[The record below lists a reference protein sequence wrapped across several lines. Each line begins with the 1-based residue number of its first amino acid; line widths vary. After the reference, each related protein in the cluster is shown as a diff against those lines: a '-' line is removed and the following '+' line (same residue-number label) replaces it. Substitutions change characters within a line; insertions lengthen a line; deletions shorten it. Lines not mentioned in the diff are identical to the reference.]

1 MRHHSPISLFDTLG
15 PIMTG
20 PSSSHTAGVL
30 RIGLEGRMLLGGTP
44 DRIDLH
50 FYGKGLARMYK
61 GHLSDSAIVAGLLGY
76 REDYEHL
83 RDVLENAGRRG
94 IAVTCHPHESSTRNP
109 NTVDMRLCK
118 ADRNLRVVG
127 ITVGGGQIL
136 MTRLYSYPISLKG
149 YERGLF
155 VFSDDSLEE
164 AAFRETFGS
173 DLKKLTGKKQ
183 GDRTL
188 WTCITG
194 AAPSDSF
201 VETIRKTP
209 GVSEVKVL
217 EPIFDYELQSQDPLF
232 SSVDEMLRLAGR
244 GNISIPALAVRYES
258 RRSGLDEADVRK
270 RITEIW
276 AIMKKSIKIGMSD
289 DGDLLGGFVQ
299 RGSGARMLRAV
310 NDKKTLSGPMIGLS
324 IARAIAV
331 METNGCS
338 RCIAA
343 APTAGSCG
351 VIPGVLATMIESR
364 GLDEQAAI
372 DALLVAAMIGTL
384 IAMRASLSGSIGG
397 CQSEI
402 GVASAMAA
410 GSLIQIAGGTPDQ
423 VSQAVAFA
431 LKNILGLI
439 CDPVAGPV
447 EIPCIKRNSIGVA
460 NAFAAADMALSEL
473 QSAIPADE
481 VIGALV
487 NTQKLLP
494 GELKGTMIGGLA
506 STPTALC
513 IKKEWEHRVYY
524 SIKTGA
530 TLSAAGNTK
539 VEL

>member
-1 MRHHSPISLFDTLG
+1 MRRHSPISLFDTLG

-61 GHLSDSAIVAGLLGY
+61 GHLSDSAIVAGLFGY

-83 RDVLENAGRRG
+83 PDVLEDAGRRG
-94 IAVTCHPHESSTRNP
+94 IVVTCNPHESSTRNP
-109 NTVDMRLCK
+109 NTVDMRLYK
-118 ADRNLRVVG
+118 GNRNLRVVG
-127 ITVGGGQIL
+127 ITIGGGQIL
-136 MTRLYSYPISLKG
+136 MTRLYSFPISLKG

-155 VFSDDSLEE
+155 VLSDDSLKKT
-164 AAFRETFGS
+164 AFMKAFGS
-173 DLKKLTGKKQ
+173 DLKQLTVRKQ
-183 GDRTL
+183 GDRIL

-194 AAPSDSF
+194 AAPADFSI
-201 VETIRKTP
+201 ETIRKIP
-209 GVSEVKVL
+209 GVFEIIVL
-217 EPIFDYELQSQDPLF
+217 EPIFNYELRSQNPLF
-232 SSVDEMLRLAGR
+232 SSVDEMLRMSYR
-244 GNISIPALAVRYES
+244 ENISIPSLAVRYES
-258 RRSGLDEADVRK
+258 QRSGLDEVDVRN
-270 RITEIW
+270 RIAEIW
-276 AIMKKSIKIGMSD
+276 ATMKKSIEIGMSD
-289 DGDLLGGFVQ
+289 DGKLLGGFVQ
-299 RGSGARMLRAV
+299 RGSGAKMLCAV
-310 NDKKTLSGPMIGLS
+310 NENKTISGPIIGKS

-331 METNGCS
+331 MEANGCS

-351 VIPGVLATMIESR
+351 VIPGILATMIESR
-364 GLDEQAAI
+364 SLDAQTVI
-372 DALLVAAMIGTL
+372 DALLVAAIIGTL

-410 GSLIQIAGGTPDQ
+410 GLLIHIAGGTLGQ
-423 VSQAVAFA
+423 ISHSVALA

-460 NAFAAADMALSEL
+460 NAFAAADMALSGL
-473 QSAIPADE
+473 QSAIPVDE

-494 GELKGTMIGGLA
+494 SELRGTMIGGLA
-506 STPTALC
+506 STPTALRL
-513 IKKEWEHRVYY
+513 KKEWEHRVRH

-530 TLSAAGNTK
+530 KSFAAGNIK